1 MKMRDADP
9 TLRLERSV
17 ARRPHSDRT
26 TQPSDKLRWPILRPV
41 PPHSSAETRAG
52 GGTSSTLPD
61 PDILLDGQ
69 DLGSSD
75 APTARDD
82 LLAREKAYSQEWQR
96 SGHWRHIWRCAGQ
109 YANLSIFAVEGNE
122 QLHEI
127 LWGLPLFPYMAITIT
142 PLAGHPSDIAAHRT
156 HFPRS

>member
-1 MKMRDADP
+1 MTSPWTPRD
-9 TLRLERSV
+9 R
-17 ARRPHSDRT
+17 AREVTHGQS
-26 TQPSDKLRWPILRPV
+26 
-41 PPHSSAETRAG
+41 TRARADERQRG
-52 GGTSSTLPD
+52 VPVTELYAVRMDVALPPGMD
-61 PDILLDGQ
+61 P
-69 DLGSSD
+69 
-75 APTARDD
+75 AARDD

-142 PLAGHPSDIAAHRT
+142 PLAGHPSDIAEHRT
-156 HFPRS
+156 DLPPS